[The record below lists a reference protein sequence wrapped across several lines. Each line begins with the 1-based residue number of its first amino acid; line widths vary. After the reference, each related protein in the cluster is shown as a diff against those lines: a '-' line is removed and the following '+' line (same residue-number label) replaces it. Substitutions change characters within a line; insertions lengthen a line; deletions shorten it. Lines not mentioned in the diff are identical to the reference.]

1 MELEGL
7 LNCLVSL
14 KHLLYER
21 FVTEFSVF
29 FKNLILT
36 APSIWPLTLFLHRII
51 LVMLSV
57 NLAIYID
64 DTTLCCLC
72 YRASG
77 L

>member
-7 LNCLVSL
+7 LNRLVSL

-21 FVTEFSVF
+21 FATEFSVF

-36 APSIWPLTLFLHRII
+36 ASSIWSLTLLLHRII
-51 LVMLSV
+51 LVMLSI

-64 DTTLCCLC
+64 DNTLCCLC

-77 L
+77 

>member
-1 MELEGL
+1 MELKGL

-29 FKNLILT
+29 FKNVVLT
-36 APSIWPLTLFLHRII
+36 APSIWSLTLFLHRII
-51 LVMLSV
+51 LVMLS
-57 NLAIYID
+57 AIYID

-77 L
+77 

>member
-1 MELEGL
+1 MELERL
-7 LNCLVSL
+7 LNCLVPL

-36 APSIWPLTLFLHRII
+36 ALSITSLTLFLYMVI
-51 LVMLSV
+51 LVILSV

-77 L
+77 

>member
-7 LNCLVSL
+7 LNFLVPL
-14 KHLLYER
+14 KHLRYER
-21 FVTEFSVF
+21 FVTEFSVI

-36 APSIWPLTLFLHRII
+36 ALSIRSLTLFLHLII

-64 DTTLCCLC
+64 GTTLCCLC

-77 L
+77 